1 MPGQNILSEKKIDLE
16 ELSGILWSNK
26 IFISLITALA
36 IIIGANYVV
45 LAKKKFTATVIFQI
59 EEKNSNGFNVPTDI
73 GALASLAGLSSEIN
87 SSADA
92 LLERIVA
99 REFIM
104 NINKKLMLSNDP
116 FFNTYNPEHVDP
128 LWKKIIKKLIG
139 WTPIQ
144 AKEETIIENRIIGNY
159 KNSVIAKQTGGGA
172 IALSVIHS
180 KPQLASQY
188 ANMLMEEIRLLVELE
203 NQDAQERRLSYLS
216 STLADSLQ
224 EMEVAQQ
231 NLKEF
236 ALRNS
241 AQAQENFIKGSLKL
255 DELRMER
262 RKVYEISELL
272 SLLYDMI
279 KKGEVESGSYEALRL
294 RNPLVD
300 DVNFRR
306 ILGMSETISAW
317 SWPDI
322 NTIDA
327 VKLTLNDRIKRLDV
341 EITNI
346 EGNAKIYATSAE
358 DLNKLTRDSK
368 IAEATYTVLIE
379 QVKAQTLAAGF
390 NPNTFKVFEYATP
403 PLAPSSPKRILILAL
418 SALSGFLTGCI
429 FSLANASR
437 KKTFYTKS
445 SILSEIRPNLVLDS
459 RRLKKIARMSIS
471 KLLVDMSKHK
481 KLKFDEA
488 EIKLGN
494 KKLIYILNCGGRT
507 TASDTARVLAT
518 QSSTSGRRIAILD
531 QSYQSI
537 NVGDETIIEKFPNLC
552 VVENHDNIDILKDE
566 RAYYFF
572 TALNFSSTIEELIKS
587 YDQVFI
593 CTDNENSLLGLMA
606 LKSFEPCLVALTRLR
621 KTKRLTVNKIKSNQP
636 VDILFY
642 E

>member
-403 PLAPSSPKRILILAL
+403 LAPSSPKRILILAL

-459 RRLKKIARMSIS
+459 RRLKK
-471 KLLVDMSKHK
+471 
-481 KLKFDEA
+481 
-488 EIKLGN
+488 
-494 KKLIYILNCGGRT
+494 
-507 TASDTARVLAT
+507 
-518 QSSTSGRRIAILD
+518 
-531 QSYQSI
+531 
-537 NVGDETIIEKFPNLC
+537 
-552 VVENHDNIDILKDE
+552 
-566 RAYYFF
+566 
-572 TALNFSSTIEELIKS
+572 
-587 YDQVFI
+587 
-593 CTDNENSLLGLMA
+593 
-606 LKSFEPCLVALTRLR
+606 
-621 KTKRLTVNKIKSNQP
+621 
-636 VDILFY
+636 
-642 E
+642 